1 MKNYKQNLHQI
12 RAFIFDFDGVFTNG
26 KIILTSKGDV
36 YREINVKDG
45 FSIQFALKKGYKIAV
60 ITAGT
65 SNEIKKKLINLGINN
80 VYLGANEKSRF
91 FKDFVK
97 KEKLGKNEILFVG
110 DDIPDIEIMQSVGVS
125 ACPNDAAVDVKKI
138 SDYISYKKGGD
149 GCIREIIEQV
159 LRVQNKWI

>member
-1 MKNYKQNLHQI
+1 MKNYKQNLDQI

-65 SNEIKKKLINLGINN
+65 SNEIKKKLINLGITN
-80 VYLGANEKSRF
+80 VYLGANEKGEF

-97 KEKLGKNEILFVG
+97 KEKL
-110 DDIPDIEIMQSVGVS
+110 
-125 ACPNDAAVDVKKI
+125 KK
-138 SDYISYKKGGD
+138 K
-149 GCIREIIEQV
+149 
-159 LRVQNKWI
+159 

>member
-1 MKNYKQNLHQI
+1 M
-12 RAFIFDFDGVFTNG
+12 
-26 KIILTSKGDV
+26 TSKGDV

-65 SNEIKKKLINLGINN
+65 SNEIKKKLINLGITD
-80 VYLGANEKSRF
+80 VYLGANEKGEF

-97 KEKLGKNEILFVG
+97 KEKLKKNEILFVG
-110 DDIPDIEIMQSVGVS
+110 DDIPDIELMERVGVS
-125 ACPNDAAVDVKKI
+125 VCPNDAAIDVKKVA
-138 SDYISYKKGGD
+138 DYISYKKGGD

>member
-1 MKNYKQNLHQI
+1 MKNYKQNLNQI
-12 RAFIFDFDGVFTNG
+12 RAFIFDFDGVFTIG

-60 ITAGT
+60 ITAAT
-65 SNEIKKKLINLGINN
+65 SNEVKKKLINLGITN
-80 VYLGANEKSRF
+80 VYLGANEKVDF
-91 FKDFVK
+91 FKDFVE
-97 KEKLGKNEILFVG
+97 KEKLKKNEILFVG
-110 DDIPDIEIMQSVGVS
+110 DDIPDIELMERVGVS
-125 ACPNDAAVDVKKI
+125 VCPNDAAVDVKKVA
-138 SDYISYKKGGD
+138 DYISYKKGGD